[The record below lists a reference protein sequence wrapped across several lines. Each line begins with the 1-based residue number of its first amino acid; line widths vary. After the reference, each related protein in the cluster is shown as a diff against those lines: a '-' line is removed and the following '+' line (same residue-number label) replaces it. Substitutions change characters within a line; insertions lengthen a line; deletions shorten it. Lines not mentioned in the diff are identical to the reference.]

1 MRKPVMALGKAP
13 KFVVYQNPAF
23 SAALTAN
30 SVRPRKSTFLFL
42 LGLSSASAYAL
53 LRFVSSDGGLLQ
65 DLKMGVSSPDVAYFV
80 VKISQVVVSLIFVGS
95 VVALSKAVALRRK
108 NISRVPVVSP
118 PKGNKDGVN
127 LTNHQLE
134 LLGLKQKAVQLAAE
148 QVKKPPKSKP
158 QFSSDKL
165 VPIHHS
171 VSTPSRSSR
180 ISSDKL
186 DNSGSNRT
194 RSYGTPSKSPGSSS
208 PYLVNSFVK
217 SPVQSPMLDQLAS
230 SSWSR
235 KRASGKEI
243 VTEEQLEEFL
253 AEVDENIHKSAG
265 KLATPP
271 PSINS
276 FQTASPGTLTSFA
289 KTSGATRSTP
299 LRPVRTSPAS
309 NKFTTPPNKGDGE
322 LPNPM
327 SMEESVEAFQRLG
340 IYPQIEQW
348 RDRLRQWFSSVLL
361 SPLLKKIDTSHIQVM
376 QSAAKLGIS
385 ITISPVGIDLP
396 TPELP
401 PTLAPN
407 DRTTEWQPTV
417 NLNEDALLHQLCA
430 TLVQAIDSSM
440 PKMPFASPQQ
450 NTQQNPLAP
459 LMQEC
464 VDAIIEHQRL
474 HALLKGEWVKGL
486 LPQSSVREDYVV
498 QRIRELAE
506 GTCLKNYDYLRN
518 GDAHDKVS
526 KKWMVENP
534 TDSHLLIYLF
544 FAFLEHPKWMLHIDP
559 TSYSG
564 GQSSKHPLFLGVLP
578 PKERF
583 PEKYIGVVSGP
594 PTTIHPGACILVV
607 GRQSPPIFALYWDKK
622 LQFCLQGRTSLWD
635 SILLLCHRVEVG
647 YGGVMRGMHLGSS
660 ALSILSVLDS
670 ETD

>member
-1 MRKPVMALGKAP
+1 MALGKAP

-276 FQTASPGTLTSFA
+276 FQTASPGTLTSSA

-534 TDSHLLIYLF
+534 TDSTPAYLSLLC
-544 FAFLEHPKWMLHIDP
+544 FLR
-559 TSYSG
+559 TSKVDVTHRPDLLLWRTIESM
-564 GQSSKHPLFLGVLP
+564 
-578 PKERF
+578 
-583 PEKYIGVVSGP
+583 YISRWE
-594 PTTIHPGACILVV
+594 AK
-607 GRQSPPIFALYWDKK
+607 SPDICTLLDKK
-622 LQFCLQGRTSLWD
+622 LQFCLQNIIMGFHIASMP
-635 SILLLCHRVEVG
+635 RVEVG